1 MSSIQWLDRPVLDDP
16 LALIAFEGWG
26 DAGDSAS
33 LAAERFL
40 NSADHD
46 LVASFD
52 PDEHFDFQVRRPMVF
67 VDETGTRQ
75 IDWPENRI
83 HVVRNRERDLV
94 VVLGEEPNYK
104 WKAFTKDVVDALLAL
119 GVSRVVTL
127 GAFIGQVPHTLP
139 VPLVGSSNRP
149 DSLASHG
156 LLPSGYQGP
165 TGILGVLNQA
175 LGNAGIEVI
184 SVWAAVP
191 HYLSNQD
198 YPPAVEAL
206 TIKASELLGMSVD
219 IGDLTSKSRQF
230 RDTVDEALEANSELL
245 EYVEQLE
252 SEAAEEDDEVVEA
265 VVEAVEEVEAE
276 RLVEEIEDFLKDR

>member
-1 MSSIQWLDRPVLDDP
+1 MSSIQWLDHPKLDEPV
-16 LALIAFEGWG
+16 ALIAFEGWG
-26 DAGDSAS
+26 DAGESAS

-40 NSADHD
+40 ETSSDEV
-46 LVASFD
+46 VARFD
-52 PDEHFDFQVRRPMVF
+52 PDEHFDFQVRRPTVF
-67 VDETGTRQ
+67 VDETGTRE

-83 HVVRNRERDLV
+83 HVVRNGQRDLV

-104 WKAFTKDVVDALLAL
+104 WKSFTAELVGALQAL
-119 GVSRVVTL
+119 GVKKAVTL

-139 VPLVGSSNRP
+139 VPLVGSSTRP
-149 DSLASHG
+149 DSLAGHG
-156 LLPSGYQGP
+156 LTPSGYQGP
-165 TGILGVLNQA
+165 TGIVGVLNRA
-175 LGNAGIEVI
+175 LENAGIDVI

-206 TIKASELLGMSVD
+206 TVKASELLEMTVD
-219 IGDLTSKSRQF
+219 IGDLSSKSRQF
-230 RDTVDEALEANSELL
+230 RDTVDEAIEANSELQ

-252 SEAAEEDDEVVEA
+252 VEAAEEDGER
-265 VVEAVEEVEAE
+265 AE

>member
-46 LVASFD
+46 LIASFD

-104 WKAFTKDVVDALLAL
+104 WKAFTTDVVDALLAL

-149 DSLASHG
+149 DSLAGHG

-206 TIKASELLGMSVD
+206 TIKASELLGMTVD

-252 SEAAEEDDEVVEA
+252 SEVAEEEEDE
-265 VVEAVEEVEAE
+265 VEEVEAE

>member
-40 NSADHD
+40 NSADND
-46 LVASFD
+46 LIASFD

-67 VDETGTRQ
+67 VDESGTRQ

-104 WKAFTKDVVDALLAL
+104 WKAFTGDLVEALLAL

-139 VPLVGSSNRP
+139 VPLVGSSTKP
-149 DSLASHG
+149 DSLAGHG

-206 TIKASELLGMSVD
+206 TIKASELLGMTVD

-252 SEAAEEDDEVVEA
+252 SEVAEEEDEEADEVEG
-265 VVEAVEEVEAE
+265 E